1 MWNKN
6 YFSRVIH
13 YNLILQTLASC
24 RCALAAPV
32 RRRCF
37 HTNFYILGLL
47 LPPNSNILLVCSCG
61 PRTKDMQYWDY
72 FFVQT
77 LASQISLSA
86 CTIKTLKKRI
96 NNYSGTSDRL
106 SKATIRRTEY
116 DYIDTKDVVLAP
128 TTAPVGHVRRV
139 PALPDFPGREMTH

>member
-1 MWNKN
+1 MLTIRRIRSCLPLKCLGVPPVVLETAQSWLIVVSSAVVLTTGHTSRGRSAQGHLCMKETPRNSPPS
-6 YFSRVIH
+6 FS
-13 YNLILQTLASC
+13 T
-24 RCALAAPV
+24 
-32 RRRCF
+32 F
-37 HTNFYILGLL
+37 
-47 LPPNSNILLVCSCG
+47 
-61 PRTKDMQYWDY
+61 Y
-72 FFVQT
+72 FFT
-77 LASQISLSA
+77 LFYSKITLSA

-116 DYIDTKDVVLAP
+116 DYIYTKYVVLAP